1 MGTLGYTDYLTIV
14 VAPTVINVIVA
25 GPTDS
30 SSEQCLDSKYRKDG
44 RDTL

>member
-1 MGTLGYTDYLTIV
+1 
-14 VAPTVINVIVA
+14 VINVIVA

-30 SSEQCLDSKYRKDG
+30 SSGQCLGSKYTKDG